1 MTSLIGCVSPEEQRA
16 MDQRQCA
23 GYGFTLET
31 DAFANCVMNTYQ
43 HRDAQP
49 ATDRRA
55 AADREAADRRT
66 KEAAAAN
73 NPDRG
78 LSPSTSTSSPSSSP
92 SPFGPSPADA
102 ICDSIARD
110 MQKIEGSP

>member
-23 GYGFTLET
+23 GYGFTPGT
-31 DAFANCVMNTYQ
+31 DAFANCMISTSQ
-43 HRDAQP
+43 QRDSQAAAHRWAG
-49 ATDRRA
+49 
-55 AADREAADRRT
+55 ADREAADRRT